1 MPRGRPKGSKDRPR
15 AADAPHRGR
24 PLKNAASNNESDA
37 HETRDPP
44 KNPRKRRKLLA
55 DHQSNPWSIA
65 QNAFPAPNGT
75 GSAGNGTA
83 STSATAVVRS
93 GSVDADDEFGAFF
106 NDWAPGELEE
116 ITQIEREALASMSSY
131 CGKLGGPFFSLK
143 EGFAHDSED
152 EDEGMESQNEDD
164 LVQDAGSST
173 SSGKGDMPIIR
184 KKDGRYLAK
193 PSIFGEGNSRA
204 GLPPTLW
211 IRPPEPI
218 VSLSEH
224 RFDPTVLYRRR
235 IFLWLPHF
243 FVEVLRCPD
252 CGTALEKNGP
262 LVPRR
267 ITDLED
273 NFYIVSWGYYCRD
286 GCKHHFHGWTTKL
299 VKSLP
304 RYLQLAFPAIL
315 SRKGGLSRRVLTLLR
330 SANQHKMGPTGVRSV
345 IFEMQTLRFNTLQ
358 LQYLESIFE
367 LERGTDSQPNVHN
380 FSSDFQYPTFGRFC
394 VSYLTSMMNKAIELE
409 EADADQHTACLSID
423 DLCVDDNHKVNK
435 HIARVDGVPIFGAM
449 WTCMSGFSIRAQA
462 LTLTK
467 GHDERLGPLKGI
479 ATSAKLYGYNGPA
492 VIYSDDPVKDKS
504 MVLAAFPALGENL
517 TPMAA
522 AHGLKSL
529 SLPPSLN
536 VNLLGTVNLVE
547 SALSSLIS
555 PLDIDPAAHLCVSL
569 DAEWNITRHVGVS
582 TLQIA
587 PHSEPDVI
595 YVIPVHRFRKLPA
608 AFLRLLISPQVFLIG
623 SAIKGDLTRL
633 KKQFPQLLD
642 CASNM
647 IDLKQFAI
655 RRGVIKK
662 NTSGA
667 LDTLTEKV
675 LGAYLPKDATFRK
688 TDEWETDL
696 TQRPELLNYAALDV
710 LASRLIFEKI
720 NKIAPLDLVQRNTP
734 AGTRIALLVHE
745 GGEIAAYGRIASSQ
759 PANFAGIRNGPSRIL
774 IDIDLVL
781 LPSAAA
787 ILHLDSSSTA
797 KSGALTLSQLQL
809 ISDSP
814 VFQILSPLG
823 LLQFDRRAEVAHGTV
838 NKGKER
844 AQFPEDEFDSSPL
857 GKGLLEIL
865 HKLAES
871 PGDIDVQYTRIKKD
885 IFHAFHMIPIPA
897 HGLRAIFFRTLRD
910 HIMRWDPELRQI
922 VDEVCRQ
929 EFNVSFEVMLIRDP
943 KFIKEHVPR
952 YVPPPSVLVP
962 AIQHVYNAFG
972 NALDAETG
980 RPLFDKKAWEKANAV
995 LELAREGYLS
1005 DIPGVVVYERAGVD
1019 EYGLWKWICKRGSNK
1034 LEGGP
1039 HSDIYRKF
1047 GALNAGPR
1055 LTVNSLTDH
1064 RTRYNLQ
1071 AFAKHQ
1077 FGVNWDYHFNL
1088 GMLNRTS
1095 FLLNYLSDVL
1105 AGASSYS
1112 NWINTDLYER
1122 TSEKF
1127 GICTVPEVLRTRL
1140 NMASYSDEAAS
1151 KFELNSSEDWL
1162 RQRQGVGLP
1171 ILPPTTLDARNLQL
1185 LQAVPVKNGLI
1196 STHLPDNGTD
1206 PQMEK
1211 PRQYVTGDVL
1221 STYSKTWEK
1230 ISNIRASQDLIAA
1243 KIDLPQYGVIAL
1255 TMTKKCLIPFR
1266 SGSPIPNPE
1275 SPENLRY
1282 SLRILISQRQAQPLR
1297 VNHRP
1302 IMTTTGHPLISEVTI
1317 LVDFSLRIQIQTQL
1331 LTPCTRQPRHKW
1343 SPHPFHQQ
1351 RGVESYLKASAK
1363 IKCAPA
1369 GGVSKLSGPMQRAVQ
1384 AVPTSH
1390 WLQRG

>member
-1 MPRGRPKGSKDRPR
+1 MPPRGRPRGSKDKPR
-15 AADAPHRGR
+15 TAGALRRGR
-24 PLKNAASNNESDA
+24 PPKNAASDDESDD
-37 HETRDPP
+37 HETRAPSKKP
-44 KNPRKRRKLLA
+44 KKQRKLLT

-65 QNAFPAPNGT
+65 QNAAPAPNGT
-75 GSAGNGTA
+75 TSTGDCTA
-83 STSATAVVRS
+83 STSATAAIPS
-93 GSVDADDEFGAFF
+93 GSVDADDKFGAFY
-106 NDWAPGELEE
+106 NEWELGELEE
-116 ITQIEREALASMSSY
+116 ITRIEREALAGTSSY
-131 CGKLGGPFFSLK
+131 RGKLGGPFFSLK

-164 LVQDAGSST
+164 LVQDAGCVST
-173 SSGKGDMPIIR
+173 SSGKGSEKAWFIKPKGMPHWEYDYIWKTIQPIIR
-184 KKDGRYLAK
+184 RKDGRKLAK
-193 PSIFGEGNSRA
+193 PSIFREDNSRA

-211 IRPPEPI
+211 IRPLEPI
-218 VSLSEH
+218 VSLSKH
-224 RFDPTVLYRRR
+224 RFDPTILYRRR

-243 FVEVLRCPD
+243 FVDVLWCPN
-252 CGTALEKNGP
+252 CGAALEKNGP

-273 NFYIVSWGYYCRD
+273 SFYIVSWGYYCRH

-299 VKSLP
+299 AKSLP

-330 SANQHKMGPTGVRSV
+330 GANQHKMGPTGYPS
-345 IFEMQTLRFNTLQ
+345 F
-358 LQYLESIFE
+358 
-367 LERGTDSQPNVHN
+367 G
-380 FSSDFQYPTFGRFC
+380 DFGSPDKYNGFVPS

-409 EADADQHTACLSID
+409 EADADQHTACLSIE
-423 DLCVDDNHKVNK
+423 DLCIDDNHKVNK

-449 WTCMSGFSIRAQA
+449 WTCMSGFSIHAQA

-467 GHDERLGPLKGI
+467 GHDERLGPLMGI
-479 ATSAKLYGYNGPA
+479 AVSAKLCSYSDLA
-492 VIYSDDPVKDKS
+492 VVYSDDPVKDKS
-504 MVLAAFPALGENL
+504 MLLAAFPTLSENL

-529 SLPPSLN
+529 SLPLSLN
-536 VNLLGTVNLVE
+536 VNLLGTVNLVD

-555 PLDIDPAAHLCVSL
+555 PLDIDPEAHLC
-569 DAEWNITRHVGVS
+569 
-582 TLQIA
+582 
-587 PHSEPDVI
+587 
-595 YVIPVHRFRKLPA
+595 
-608 AFLRLLISPQVFLIG
+608 VFLIG

-642 CASNM
+642 CTSNI

-667 LDTLTEKV
+667 LDTLAEKV
-675 LGAYLPKDATFRK
+675 LGVYFPKDATFRK
-688 TDEWETDL
+688 TNEWEMDL

-710 LASRLIFEKI
+710 FASRLIFEKI

-734 AGTRIALLVHE
+734 AGTPITLLVHE

-759 PANFAGIRNGPSRIL
+759 PATFAGVRNSATRVL
-774 IDIDLVL
+774 IDIDLIL

-809 ISDSP
+809 KSSSP
-814 VFQILSPLG
+814 VFQILSPLA
-823 LLQFDRRAEVAHGTV
+823 LLQFDHHVEVVSEPVANPRQPPPAVASTSNSLSAPSLFTDHQAGDESDAEDLDELDLDLESTLEADSETLKRRMLEAHGTV
-838 NKGKER
+838 SKGKQR
-844 AQFPEDEFDSSPL
+844 AQPDEFPEDEFDSSPL

-871 PGDIDVQYTRIKKD
+871 PADIDALYTRIKKD

-897 HGLRAIFFRTLRD
+897 HGLQVTGGHAYPR
-910 HIMRWDPELRQI
+910 PQI
-922 VDEVCRQ
+922 
-929 EFNVSFEVMLIRDP
+929 
-943 KFIKEHVPR
+943 IKEHVPR

-962 AIQHVYNAFG
+962 AIQHVYDAFG

-980 RPLFDKKAWEKANAV
+980 QPLFDKKAWAKANAV

-1005 DIPGVVVYERAGVD
+1005 DIPGVLVYERAGVD
-1019 EYGLWKWICKRGSNK
+1019 EYGLWKWICRRGSNK

-1039 HSDIYRKF
+1039 HSDIFRKF

-1105 AGASSYS
+1105 DGASSYS

-1122 TSEKF
+1122 TNKKF
-1127 GICTVPEVLRTRL
+1127 GICPVPEVLRTCL

-1151 KFELNSSEDWL
+1151 KFELNPSEDWL
-1162 RQRQGVGLP
+1162 RRRQGVSLP
-1171 ILPPTTLDARNLQL
+1171 ILPPTTLDARKYFFTEIRKFAAL
-1185 LQAVPVKNGLI
+1185 ASSTGKKRIDFEAFAREWNG
-1196 STHLPDNGTD
+1196 SADGKT
-1206 PQMEK
+1206 
-1211 PRQYVTGDVL
+1211 RQYVTGDVL

-1230 ISNIRASQDLIAA
+1230 ISNIRASQDLIVA
-1243 KIDLPQYGVIAL
+1243 KIDLVRQTGQLFSADTLSFPPSLKGNPTVIQPQRGVITLDNDQEMPDSISVGLANSHPQ
-1255 TMTKKCLIPFR
+1255 ISR
-1266 SGSPIPNPE
+1266 
-1275 SPENLRY
+1275 NLWY
-1282 SLRILISQRQAQPLR
+1282 GLPILISRACQR
-1297 VNHRP
+1297 N
-1302 IMTTTGHPLISEVTI
+1302 
-1317 LVDFSLRIQIQTQL
+1317 
-1331 LTPCTRQPRHKW
+1331 RH
-1343 SPHPFHQQ
+1343 
-1351 RGVESYLKASAK
+1351 V
-1363 IKCAPA
+1363 
-1369 GGVSKLSGPMQRAVQ
+1369 
-1384 AVPTSH
+1384 
-1390 WLQRG
+1390 